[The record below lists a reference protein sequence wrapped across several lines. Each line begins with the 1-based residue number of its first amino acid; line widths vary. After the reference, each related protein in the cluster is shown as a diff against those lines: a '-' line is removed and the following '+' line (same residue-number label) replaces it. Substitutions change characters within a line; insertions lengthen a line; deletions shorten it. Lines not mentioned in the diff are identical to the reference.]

1 MLRRK
6 YITLNIYIRK
16 EEMSHV
22 NTLSSHQRNLEKEQ
36 NKLKEN
42 GKKTRAKVVE
52 MEKKIEKKLLTLN
65 LFF

>member
-1 MLRRK
+1 
-6 YITLNIYIRK
+6 
-16 EEMSHV
+16 MSHV

-52 MEKKIEKKLLTLN
+52 MEKKIEKN
-65 LFF
+65 Y